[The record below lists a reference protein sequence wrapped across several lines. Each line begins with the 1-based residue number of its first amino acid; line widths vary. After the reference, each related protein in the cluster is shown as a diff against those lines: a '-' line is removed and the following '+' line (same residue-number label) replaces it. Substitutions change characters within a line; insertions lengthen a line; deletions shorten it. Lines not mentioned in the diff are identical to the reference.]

1 MSTMRDR
8 MIVGIAAVS
17 AVIFVIYYL
26 YRGSFECK
34 ICGWVVPLEALMVV
48 SVVALAVGA
57 TSIYALVR
65 RIEHRLVIKDIINL
79 WWVNLRVLFGFIW
92 FSAGIVRA
100 AAVLSGVGWND
111 EFLQKVVYFASGNPH
126 PWYKAFLMDTVIPN
140 AELFSSLIAF
150 AEVFA
155 GLLLLLGLMTRL
167 GAFIAAFMSIQFF
180 LATGWMGV
188 PMFTENVLMAAY
200 ELLLLWVSA
209 GRWLGVDQL
218 LARRYPKSFLW

>member
-1 MSTMRDR
+1 MTTMRDR
-8 MIVGIAAVS
+8 MVVGIAAVS
-17 AVIFVIYYL
+17 AFIFVIYYL
-26 YRGSFECK
+26 YRGSFECE
-34 ICGWVVPLEALMVV
+34 ICGWVIPLEALMVV
-48 SVVALAVGA
+48 NVVALAVGG
-57 TSIYALVR
+57 TSVYALVR
-65 RIEHRLVIKDIINL
+65 RMEKRLVIKDVINL

-92 FSAGIVRA
+92 FSVGVVRA

-111 EFLQKVVYFASGNPH
+111 EFIQKVVYFASGNPH
-126 PWYKAFLMDTVIPN
+126 PWYKAFLTGTVIPN
-140 AELFSSLIAF
+140 AGLFSSLIAF

-167 GAFIAAFMSIQFF
+167 GAFMAAFMSIQFL

-188 PMFTENVLMAAY
+188 AMFTENVLMAAY

-218 LARRYPKSFLW
+218 LARRYPKLFLW